1 MKQITTS
8 LFSGAAVALVLLV
21 AASGRAGRP
30 RPDLRVAAVGPATAA
45 AAMADGS
52 ALRARIA
59 NKGRARAGAHQDGAG
74 PLARHAP
81 QS

>member
-8 LFSGAAVALVLLV
+8 LFSGAAVALVLFV
-21 AASGRAGRP
+21 AASGAQAAP

-45 AAMADGS
+45 AAMADGI
-52 ALRARIA
+52 RAAGADRQQ
-59 NKGRARAGAHQDGAG
+59 GPRAGRSHQDRAG